1 MLREFYVG
9 ASGMS
14 TFEKLMVNITNNVSN
29 SKTVGYKST
38 RTELENIFPQ
48 VLEKAIAK
56 KESEAAGK
64 PAGIEL
70 GAGVRIVSTPKDFRQ
85 GTIAVTN
92 NEFDIAINGEGFLSY
107 KTANGDVAYGRA
119 GNLSRDSE
127 GNLVDAN
134 GNILQPQIVI
144 PNNTQTVR
152 IASDG
157 NLFVT
162 LNQETQER
170 LVGQIQLAK
179 FVNPSGLESIGGNL
193 YKQTV
198 ASGEAVTGIPGQ
210 ENFGTISQYSL
221 ESSNVDIIGEM
232 MEMVITQ
239 RAFDIITKA
248 IQSGENMLKSASDIA
263 RA

>member
-1 MLREFYVG
+1 MIRQFYVG

-14 TFEKLMVNITNNVSN
+14 ALEKAMVNITNNVSN

-38 RTELENIFPQ
+38 KTELENMFPQ
-48 VLEKAIAK
+48 VLEKAVMQR
-56 KESEAAGK
+56 ENNTTK
-64 PAGIEL
+64 PADIEL
-70 GAGVRIVSTPKDFRQ
+70 GAGVRIVATPKDFRQ
-85 GTIAVTN
+85 GAISVTN
-92 NEFDIAINGEGFLSY
+92 NQFDVAINGDGFLVFQ
-107 KTANGDVAYGRA
+107 TANSETAYSRA
-119 GNLSRDSE
+119 GNLNRDSL
-127 GNLVDAN
+127 GNIVDPN

-144 PNNTQTVR
+144 PDNTDTVR

-157 NLFVT
+157 TLYVT

-170 LVGQIQLAK
+170 VIGQIQLAK
-179 FVNPSGLESIGGNL
+179 FINPAGLESIGGNL

-198 ASGEAVTGIPGQ
+198 ASGEPVLGIAGQ
-210 ENFGTISQYSL
+210 ENFGSISQYAL

-248 IQSGENMLKSASDIA
+248 IQSGENMMKSAADIA
-263 RA
+263 RS